1 MYFTNPDRIASRP
14 WYYMY
19 HNNNRFIVLQMR
31 ANIRAKCDADA
42 WQVSA
47 VAGKIGVAPPAWRI
61 RLYMLY
67 ANFILNVSVQRVD
80 INFANPL
87 CSKSS
92 P

>member
-14 WYYMY
+14 SYYMY

-31 ANIRAKCDADA
+31 AKY
-42 WQVSA
+42 QVSA